1 MAVGSWCSKILL
13 FVVVVEDED
22 EDRDEGGDDDDD
34 DAADGHAKAPE
45 GKTNK
50 HNRSKTYQT
59 AKAKKHRN

>member
-1 MAVGSWCSKILL
+1 MAVGSWCSIILL

-22 EDRDEGGDDDDD
+22 RDEGGDDD

-59 AKAKKHRN
+59 AKAKNHKN

>member
-1 MAVGSWCSKILL
+1 MQYSIILL

-22 EDRDEGGDDDDD
+22 EDRDEGGDDD

-59 AKAKKHRN
+59 AKAKNTEIR

>member
-1 MAVGSWCSKILL
+1 MAVGSWCSIILL

-22 EDRDEGGDDDDD
+22 RDEGDDDDDD

-59 AKAKKHRN
+59 AKATNHKN

>member
-22 EDRDEGGDDDDD
+22 EDMDEGGDD

-59 AKAKKHRN
+59 AKAKNTEIR

>member
-1 MAVGSWCSKILL
+1 MQYSIILL
-13 FVVVVEDED
+13 FVVLVED

-34 DAADGHAKAPE
+34 AADGDAKAPE

-59 AKAKKHRN
+59 AKAKSTEIR

>member
-22 EDRDEGGDDDDD
+22 EERDEGGDDDDD
-34 DAADGHAKAPE
+34 ADGHAKAPE

-59 AKAKKHRN
+59 AKAKTTEIR

>member
-1 MAVGSWCSKILL
+1 MAVGSWCSIILL
-13 FVVVVEDED
+13 FVVVVED

-34 DAADGHAKAPE
+34 DADGHAKAPE

-59 AKAKKHRN
+59 AKAKNTEIR

>member
-1 MAVGSWCSKILL
+1 MAVGSWCSIILL

-22 EDRDEGGDDDDD
+22 RDEGDDDDDDD

-59 AKAKKHRN
+59 AKATNHKN